1 MLDKYV
7 GPIHY
12 EAYYNEVYSVSD
24 SINRY
29 DLGLV
34 KHHYFVMVDHVVYVT
49 SLSVD
54 PSYQY

>member
-1 MLDKYV
+1 MLDKYI
-7 GPIHY
+7 GPIYY

-34 KHHYFVMVDHVVYVT
+34 EHHYFVMVDHIVYV
-49 SLSVD
+49 LLF
-54 PSYQY
+54 YL